1 MTSINPYAGGFDDRG
16 SPAPPQRT
24 GKLAVASLTCSLIL
38 CCPIATI
45 VAPLLGLLHFAVA
58 AGKPW
63 IRGGGLAI
71 AGIVLGIVFSGFWI
85 WGGWQTA
92 RAFQTMSQLPSDAMA
107 ALSQNDLQAFRE
119 AAQGITAT
127 EADDEVVLLFAEEVE
142 DRFGT
147 FVEASFDFT
156 QTPPPGRSS
165 QEFVLPYRMFFR
177 SETGSMNEV
186 VAMVYFRPEPLTGQP
201 LVSQFE
207 LRGPDGRVLV
217 FPGVEESSSSGG
229 TDSPDA
235 ATSGSD
241 GPITD
246 EAGSDAAEDSSGS

>member
-16 SPAPPQRT
+16 NPAPPPKT

-38 CCPIATI
+38 CCPLATVVGPI
-45 VAPLLGLLHFAVA
+45 LGLLHFAVA

-85 WGGWQTA
+85 WGGWQTVN
-92 RAFQTMSQLPSDAMA
+92 AFRELAKLPSDAML
-107 ALSQNDLQAFRE
+107 ALSADDLPAFRE
-119 AAQGITAT
+119 AAQGITAD
-127 EADDEVVLLFAEEVE
+127 EADDRSVELFAAEIE

-165 QEFVLPYRMFFR
+165 QEFVMPYRMLFR
-177 SETGSMNEV
+177 SDSGATTEV
-186 VAMVYFRPEPLTGQP
+186 VAMVFFRPEPLTGQP

-207 LRGPDGRVLV
+207 LRGADGRVLV
-217 FPGVEESSSSGG
+217 FPQIEEPGSSDGSSDASTVPASDGDSTEPDADLGGGEESGG
-229 TDSPDA
+229 S
-235 ATSGSD
+235 
-241 GPITD
+241 
-246 EAGSDAAEDSSGS
+246 